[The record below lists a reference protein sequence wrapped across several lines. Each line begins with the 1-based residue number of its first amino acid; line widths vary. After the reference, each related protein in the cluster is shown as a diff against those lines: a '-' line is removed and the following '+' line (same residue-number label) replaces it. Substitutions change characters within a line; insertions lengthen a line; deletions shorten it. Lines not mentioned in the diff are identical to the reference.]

1 MMSATRNRKMQ
12 IEPIIAY
19 HNIDH
24 SPAVENLV
32 HRRIKML
39 ERRNDRLA
47 GCEVT
52 MEAPQRKKRHGRV
65 FSVRLNLRLPGP
77 DLSISREIAQ
87 GSAQDDLI
95 LAVNRAFTAAEKA
108 LKKRKKTMDGVEVK
122 HHPPVLHGEIDE
134 LEPELGYGWVRAD
147 DGRRV
152 YFQRDSLTSD
162 DWERLDKGTRLRFR
176 EMEGEKGA
184 YAASVTIAD

>member
-1 MMSATRNRKMQ
+1 MQ
-12 IEPIIAY
+12 IAPILSF

-24 SPAVENLV
+24 SPAVEDLV
-32 HRRIKML
+32 HRRIAML
-39 ERRNDRLA
+39 EKRDDRIT

-52 MEAPQRKKRHGRV
+52 LEAAQKARRHGRA
-65 FSVRLNLRLPGP
+65 FRVRLDLHLPGP

-108 LKKRKKTMDGVEVK
+108 LKKRKKVMAGVEVK
-122 HHPPVLHGEIDE
+122 QHPPILHGEIVE
-134 LEPELGYGWVRAD
+134 LEPELGHGWLRAD

-152 YFQRDSLTSD
+152 YFQRDSLTSQ
-162 DWERLDKGTRLRFR
+162 DWDRLQTGMRLRFR
-176 EMEGEKGA
+176 EMSGEKGP
-184 YAASVTIAD
+184 YAAAVTIAERA